1 MADKLWK
8 EIPET
13 DGKYLI
19 STDGEV
25 MAISRKVKFGKVY
38 RWTKTRI
45 LTPKDNGKG
54 YLELCIM
61 GKHRYIHRL
70 VAEAFIPNPYNLPQ
84 VNHKDENKS
93 NNSVENLEWCDI
105 SYNIKYGTGIE
116 RRLNTRF
123 GDRYVVINLDTG
135 DIYQTP
141 KEASIVTG
149 IHNDSISRVCKGK
162 SKTAGGYRWR
172 YLNE

>member
-1 MADKLWK
+1 MGKMWK
-8 EIPET
+8 EIHGT

-19 STDGEV
+19 STAGKV
-25 MAISRKVKFGKVY
+25 MAISRRVKFGNVY
-38 RWTKTRI
+38 RWTKTKL
-45 LTPKDNGKG
+45 LTPRDNGKG
-54 YLELCIM
+54 YLELEFL

-70 VAEAFIPNPYNLPQ
+70 VAEAFIPNPQNLPQ

-93 NNSVENLEWCDI
+93 NNCVENLEWCDRV
-105 SYNIKYGTGIE
+105 YNTNYGTGIE
-116 RRLNTRF
+116 RSKEKRF
-123 GDRYVVINLDTG
+123 GDRFVVINLDTG
-135 DIYQTP
+135 EVYQTP
-141 KEASIVTG
+141 KDASRATG

>member
-1 MADKLWK
+1 MGKMWK
-8 EIPET
+8 EMPDT

-25 MAISRKVKFGKVY
+25 MAISRRVKFGNVY
-38 RWTKTRI
+38 RWTKTKL
-45 LTPKDNGKG
+45 LTPRDNGKG
-54 YLELCIM
+54 YLELEFL

-70 VAEAFIPNPYNLPQ
+70 VAEAFIPNPQNLPQ

-93 NNSVENLEWCDI
+93 NNCVENLEWCDRV
-105 SYNIKYGTGIE
+105 YNTNYGTGIE
-116 RRLNTRF
+116 RSKEKRF
-123 GDRYVVINLDTG
+123 GDRFVVINLDTG
-135 DIYQTP
+135 KVYQTP
-141 KEASIVTG
+141 KDASRETG